1 MGSNMR
7 YVLIKWTSDD
17 DEGTYSMMDAS
28 CIVQGLDELTFDKG
42 NPEQDQRTVLV
53 QRQVKGQDK
62 HGYPICTPITK
73 G

>member
-1 MGSNMR
+1 MR

-28 CIVQGLDELTFDKG
+28 CIVQGLDELAFDKG

-53 QRQVKGQDK
+53 QRQVKWQDQ
-62 HGYPICTPITK
+62 HSCPICTPVTK